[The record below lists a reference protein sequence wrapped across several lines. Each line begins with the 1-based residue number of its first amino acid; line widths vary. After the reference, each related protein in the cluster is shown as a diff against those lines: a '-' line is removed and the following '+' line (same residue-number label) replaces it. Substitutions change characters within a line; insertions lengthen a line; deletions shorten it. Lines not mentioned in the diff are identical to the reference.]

1 MVLVIGRHEVLF
13 GHSRCVRVAK
23 PCRSVGIGGARLRV
37 SLLAPDSRL
46 IPLAVESCRV
56 QV

>member
-23 PCRSVGIGGARLRV
+23 PCRSVGIGGARLCV